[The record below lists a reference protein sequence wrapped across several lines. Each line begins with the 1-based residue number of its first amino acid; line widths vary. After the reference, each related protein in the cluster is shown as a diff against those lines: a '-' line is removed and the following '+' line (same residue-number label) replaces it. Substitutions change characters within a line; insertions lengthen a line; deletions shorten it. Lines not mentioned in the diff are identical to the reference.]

1 MIEEKIIEW
10 LDLGESVQTIDI
22 YQKKKLL
29 NFFKYFNL
37 LVRHGIISEIADI
50 IFQILFFLQIINLAI
65 VNIDPK
71 DDLLLQIIKY
81 IENIIIPH
89 KIITDSNSYII
100 VSAIIW
106 SINLIH
112 VILTV
117 AAYILL
123 RKKIIIKILYFFI
136 SVLNF
141 IIYYYL
147 VGPTIYLALSGT
159 LCTDNMHEFLEVK
172 CYSNSTHLSFTI
184 INFAFGLYSLFV
196 VETFALYYNQ
206 IGTIYGPVIKSRV
219 NCDYD
224 IYGSNAKLIVYI
236 IVYFYRKYAKQS
248 LIFKYLYQVYIFLS
262 CSFLSIYTIKAVYY
276 YNKIINTLIHFSWF
290 FNVWFSLCIILK
302 IVFSIND
309 ITLFVLFGLVLIII
323 VFIYQ
328 KSYSY
333 YKRIT
338 QLDLFNEK
346 SLVHIERFISE
357 LINLYHST
365 NKYDKL
371 LLNGIIKKFE
381 DSIASNPELN
391 EMYNKL
397 KNSENLKIKYFSLNE
412 LSMLSVIFTIYCH
425 YLEKSEIKTNITLH
439 MCYFLISNLGNPTFA
454 IYLISKLKNN
464 NHTQLYHKYV
474 LMEKIKD
481 YLNSKINKKSY
492 KVTINNVQIGSV
504 ILYNQYMDLFKLKI
518 YDATCNQIDYFDTL
532 RNNITTGKTTENFLK
547 TGENILILRKE
558 IFKIWEKIIDLNPFS
573 DESEIDYMLY
583 LKTIMQ
589 DDILAKNE
597 EKRFN
602 LLKSSKLEEKNSIY
616 YSMFKSDLNSVLL
629 IDGYTT
635 NGKIIY
641 ATPNFPF
648 LYKFNGKEV
657 INTSIE
663 ELIPNVVQFFHK
675 DLIENTLKYSNLTY
689 VFHKT
694 TDVFLKGKYNSLFYV
709 NLYIKPVPNLT
720 YGLIFFVLLNKIQ
733 DHAFTI
739 ILDKDFKIDGF
750 TEMNQG
756 NSFTLNNN
764 AKNNYYLSPQLI
776 NHHIGIILPEILL
789 QISYKDNCY
798 LLEKNNMDIK
808 GNLYSINNPKDLDQK
823 VNILLDIIKKK
834 HYLNIEGD
842 NDDGRNA
849 LFEYSE
855 LKKHISDRKNKTYS
869 IFFKVET
876 KKFLDGKYR
885 YHRLYII
892 NDTLIFNE
900 NLINDK
906 TMNLSVSEY
915 RDDDNKNPEKL
926 ATLGTIQND
935 NDEDNLPSLKRSNKN
950 LNIFY
955 TKYCG
960 TKETNIEEKKKKIK
974 LRIQMNEEIKN
985 GNSFKD
991 INKDIN
997 KLNYNEGKPNVV
1009 LENKI
1014 NYLNTLDNK
1023 QIIESVEFNRFKN
1036 EILNKKDSV
1045 QITIMKILSF
1055 LFVIL
1060 MICFVIYDYL
1070 YSNNLYSNLVEYLD
1084 ENLYFTHSKIIC
1096 SCIYISAV
1104 NVKWLKYKYIEEQ
1117 SCPHNCTNFYLKI
1130 MEKCIKN
1137 LKSEKDILYT
1147 YDPDYQEIIMRRK
1160 ALNFPVYNREKPDT
1174 LFVDMNDNLNIIIS
1188 KGIKVIG
1195 YIKEYINFYGK
1206 DQINMEI
1213 LIAQSLKYFQSNVKG
1228 IRGEDK
1234 LTKVNEKFS
1243 NNYLRIIICVS
1254 FLVICLIIY
1263 IYYIFNFNKIELFF
1277 LDKLINFTSP
1287 NFENYIKIIED
1298 LKKKLKNTKMEE
1310 EENNL
1315 DEADYKV
1322 DSNNEGVESNNVS
1335 KEKEKID
1342 KKKTSKVKENKS
1354 KSEPQETKKISKKR
1368 TQKQNKIQQQRIKK
1382 KRIMSFYFYKE
1393 NILFATKIS
1402 LILICFISFFVV
1414 SFIMYNIYLE
1424 NFLKFDESVNGIED
1438 LYYDSFRVFL
1448 NFKSEL
1454 EVYQS
1459 NFSYIMTIPSSK
1471 EIQMPNFG
1479 NILNEL
1485 TQSSIYSKKN
1495 LQLLKQLYNG
1505 NLCLLLFLNETT
1517 PDYINC
1523 KEFISSIL
1531 LKGMEQAIIQIGVMI
1546 NNVIDE
1552 LSLISDKQDFN
1563 ATVFENSTN
1572 FKKYEFF
1579 IEYYLLLSYLKNEEI
1594 FNNLR
1599 VDETKNVSNSTTRII
1614 IIYLVGYVVLFFL
1627 LIYFIFVYKYIYNSL
1642 FNFIVILS
1650 VKFISDDENFY
1661 QKIIELEKKLYK

>member
-22 YQKKKLL
+22 YKKKKLL
-29 NFFKYFNL
+29 NFFKFFNL
-37 LVRHGIISEIADI
+37 LVRHGIISEIVDI
-50 IFQILFFLQIINLAI
+50 IFQILFFLQIINLSI
-65 VNIDPK
+65 VNIEPK
-71 DDLLLQIIKY
+71 NDLILQIIKY

-89 KIITDSNSYII
+89 KIIKDSNSYII
-100 VSAIIW
+100 VSAVIW
-106 SINLIH
+106 SINLMH

-117 AAYILL
+117 LAYILL
-123 RKKIIIKILYFFI
+123 RKKIIIKILYFLI

-159 LCTDNMHEFLEVK
+159 LCTHNIHEFLKVK
-172 CYSNSTHLSFTI
+172 CYSNSTHLTFTI
-184 INFAFGLYSLFV
+184 INFTFGIYSLFV
-196 VETFALYYNQ
+196 IETFALYYNQ

-248 LIFKYLYQVYIFLS
+248 IIFKYLYQVYILLS
-262 CSFLSIYTIKAVYY
+262 CSFLLIYTFKAVYY
-276 YNKIINTLIHFSWF
+276 YNKIINILIHFSWF

-309 ITLFVLFGLVLIII
+309 ITLFVIFGLVLIII

-346 SLVHIERFISE
+346 SLVNIEKFISE
-357 LINLYHST
+357 LIILYHST
-365 NKYDKL
+365 NKFDKL
-371 LLNGIIKKFE
+371 LLNGIIKKYE
-381 DSIASNPELN
+381 ESIATNPELN
-391 EMYNKL
+391 EIYNKL
-397 KNSENLKIKYFSLNE
+397 KNSENLKIKFFSLNE
-412 LSMLSVIFTIYCH
+412 LSILSVIFTIYCY
-425 YLEKSEIKTNITLH
+425 YLEKSELKTNITLH

-454 IYLISKLKNN
+454 IYLLSKLKNN

-492 KVTINNVQIGSV
+492 KITINNVQIGSV

-547 TGENILILRKE
+547 TGENILVLRKE

-573 DESEIDYMLY
+573 DESEKDYMLY

-616 YSMFKSDLNSVLL
+616 YSMFKNDLNSVLL

-663 ELIPNVVQFFHK
+663 ELIPSVVQFFHK
-675 DLIENTLKYSNLTY
+675 DLIENALKYSNLTN

-694 TDVFLKGKYNSLFYV
+694 KDIFLKGKYNSLFYV
-709 NLYIKPVPNLT
+709 NIYIKPVPNLT
-720 YGLIFFVLLNKIQ
+720 YGPIYFVLLNKIQ

-739 ILDKDFKIDGF
+739 ILDKDFKINGF
-750 TEMNQG
+750 TEINQG

-764 AKNNYYLSPQLI
+764 EKNNYYLSPQLI

-789 QISYKDNCY
+789 QISYKDNCF

-834 HYLNIEGD
+834 HYLNIEEE
-842 NDDGRNA
+842 NDDGRYS
-849 LFEYSE
+849 LFEYTE
-855 LKKHISDRKNKTYS
+855 LKKHISDRKNKAYS

-876 KKFLDGKYR
+876 KKFLNGKYR

-892 NDTLIFNE
+892 NDTLAINE

-906 TMNLSVSEY
+906 TMDLSVSEY
-915 RDDDNKNPEKL
+915 RYDNNKIPEKL

-935 NDEDNLPSLKRSNKN
+935 NDEDIIPSSKRSIKN
-950 LNIFY
+950 LNLFY
-955 TKYCG
+955 TKYYG
-960 TKETNIEEKKKKIK
+960 TRESNIEEKKKQIK
-974 LRIQMNEEIKN
+974 LRIQMNKEIKN
-985 GNSFKD
+985 INNFKD
-991 INKDIN
+991 IKKDIN
-997 KLNYNEGKPNVV
+997 KLNYNGGKANNV

-1023 QIIESVEFNRFKN
+1023 QIIESVEINRFKN
-1036 EILNKKDSV
+1036 EILNKKDSI
-1045 QITIMKILSF
+1045 QIIIMKITSF

-1060 MICFVIYDYL
+1060 MVCFVIYDYL
-1070 YSNNLYSNLVEYLD
+1070 FSNKLYSNLVEYLV

-1096 SCIYISAV
+1096 SCIYINGV
-1104 NVKWLKYKYIEEQ
+1104 NIKWLKYKYIDEQ

-1137 LKSEKDILYT
+1137 LKTEKDVLYT
-1147 YDPDYQEIIMRRK
+1147 YDTDYQEIIMRRQE
-1160 ALNFPVYNREKPDT
+1160 LNFAVYNREKPDI
-1174 LFVDMNDNLNIIIS
+1174 LFLDINDNLNIIIS
-1188 KGIKVIG
+1188 KAIKVIG

-1213 LIAQSLKYFQSNVKG
+1213 LISQSLKYFQSSVKG
-1228 IRGEDK
+1228 ISREDK
-1234 LTKVNEKFS
+1234 LSKVREKFS

-1254 FLVICLIIY
+1254 LLVVLLIIY
-1263 IYYIFNFNKIELFF
+1263 IYYIFYFNNLELFF
-1277 LDKLINFTSP
+1277 LDKLINFSSP
-1287 NFENYIKIIED
+1287 NFENYLKVIED

-1322 DSNNEGVESNNVS
+1322 DSNNEGDDSNIVS
-1335 KEKEKID
+1335 KEIID
-1342 KKKTSKVKENKS
+1342 KKNTTTDKENIS
-1354 KSEPQETKKISKKR
+1354 KEEQQETKKISKKR
-1368 TQKQNKIQQQRIKK
+1368 THKKNKIQQQRIKK

-1414 SFIMYNIYLE
+1414 SFIMYNTYLE
-1424 NFLKFDESVNGIED
+1424 NYLKFDDSVNDIED

-1454 EVYQS
+1454 EEYQS
-1459 NFSYIMTIPSSK
+1459 NFSYKMKIPSSK

-1485 TQSSIYSKKN
+1485 TQSSIYRKTN
-1495 LQLLKQLYNG
+1495 LKLLEQLYNG

-1517 PDYINC
+1517 NDYINC
-1523 KEFISSIL
+1523 KGFISSIL

-1552 LSLISDKQDFN
+1552 LSLINNEQDFN
-1563 ATVFENSTN
+1563 STVFGNSTN
-1572 FKKYEFF
+1572 FEKYEFF

-1594 FNNLR
+1594 INSLR
-1599 VDETKNVSNSTTRII
+1599 VDEIKNVSNSTTRII
-1614 IIYLVGYVVLFFL
+1614 IIYLVGYVVLFLL

-1650 VKFISDDENFY
+1650 VKFISDDEDFY
-1661 QKIIELEKKLYK
+1661 QKIIELEKKL